1 MMAGIEAHH
10 LDFTGRRVL
19 VTGAAGGLGSRMARA
34 FHAHGGRVVLADR
47 ESEPLAALADELGGA
62 ASHAFDQADP
72 ASVEA
77 LAAAAGPID
86 ILLNNAG
93 IAHTGRLVDLP
104 PHEIERVI
112 ATDLTGPILLARALA
127 RGMVERGFG
136 VIVNT
141 ASQIAFT
148 GGPERV
154 VYGAAKAGLV
164 QFTRAAAVE
173 LAPHGVRVVAL
184 APGRTLTPLT
194 EDQLADPDYLSASLA
209 RIPAGRI
216 GDAGEMARL
225 ALFLASPLA
234 DYVVGETLIADG
246 GYILV

>member
-1 MMAGIEAHH
+1 MAGIEARH
-10 LDFTGRRVL
+10 LDFIGRTVL

-34 FHAHGGRVVLADR
+34 FHAHGARVVLADR
-47 ESEPLAALADELGGA
+47 DRERLASLAAEVGDAER
-62 ASHAFDQADP
+62 HACDQSDP

-77 LAAAAGPID
+77 LAGAAGPVD
-86 ILLNNAG
+86 VLVNNAG
-93 IAHTGRLVDLP
+93 IVHAGPFLEMTPDA
-104 PHEIERVI
+104 IERVI
-112 ATDLTGPILLARALA
+112 ATDLTGPILLARAVA
-127 RGMVERGFG
+127 RGMVERGSG

-148 GGPERV
+148 GGAERAI
-154 VYGAAKAGLV
+154 YGTAKAGLV

-194 EDQLADPDYLSASLA
+194 EKRLADPAYLAASLA

-216 GDAGEMARL
+216 GDAEEMARL

-246 GYILV
+246 GYILF

>member
-1 MMAGIEAHH
+1 MAGIEPRH
-10 LDFTGRRVL
+10 LDFSGKTVL

-34 FHAHGGRVVLADR
+34 FHAHGARVVLADR
-47 ESEPLAALADELGGA
+47 DRPRLAELAAELGDTER
-62 ASHAFDQADP
+62 HAYDQADP

-77 LAAAAGPID
+77 LADEAGPVD
-86 ILLNNAG
+86 VLLNNAG
-93 IAHTGRLVDLP
+93 ILHLGPFLEMTPDA
-104 PHEIERVI
+104 IERMI
-112 ATDLTGPILLARALA
+112 ATNLTGPILLARAVA
-127 RGMVERGFG
+127 RGMVERRCG

-148 GGPERV
+148 GGPERAI
-154 VYGAAKAGLV
+154 YGTAKAGLV
-164 QFTRAAAVE
+164 QFTRAAATE
-173 LAPHGVRVVAL
+173 LAPQGVRVVAL

-194 EDQLADPDYLSASLA
+194 EEQLADSDHLAASLA
-209 RIPAGRI
+209 RIPAGRL

-225 ALFLASPLA
+225 ALFLASPVA

>member
-1 MMAGIEAHH
+1 MAGIEPRH
-10 LDFTGRRVL
+10 LDFSGKTVL

-34 FHAHGGRVVLADR
+34 FHAHGARVVLADR
-47 ESEPLAALADELGGA
+47 DRPRLAELAAELGDTER
-62 ASHAFDQADP
+62 HAYDQADP

-77 LAAAAGPID
+77 LADEAGPVD
-86 ILLNNAG
+86 VLLNNAG
-93 IAHTGRLVDLP
+93 ILHLGPFLEMTPDA
-104 PHEIERVI
+104 IERMI
-112 ATDLTGPILLARALA
+112 ATNLTGPILLARAVA
-127 RGMVERGFG
+127 RGMVERRSG

-148 GGPERV
+148 GGPERAI
-154 VYGAAKAGLV
+154 YGTAKAGLV

-194 EDQLADPDYLSASLA
+194 EEQLADPDHLAASLA
-209 RIPAGRI
+209 RIPAGRL

-225 ALFLASPLA
+225 ALFLASPVA

>member
-1 MMAGIEAHH
+1 MAGIEPRH
-10 LDFTGRRVL
+10 LDFSGRTVL

-47 ESEPLAALADELGGA
+47 DREGLARIAGEVGGA
-62 ASHAFDQADP
+62 ECHVYDQSDP

-77 LAAAAGPID
+77 LAGATGAVD
-86 ILLNNAG
+86 VLLNNAG
-93 IAHTGRLVDLP
+93 ILHLGPFIEMDPEA
-104 PHEIERVI
+104 IERLI
-112 ATDLTGPILLARALA
+112 ATNLTGPILLARAVA
-127 RGMVERGFG
+127 RGMVARGSG

-148 GGPERV
+148 GGPERAI
-154 VYGAAKAGLV
+154 YGTAKAGIV
-164 QFTRAAAVE
+164 QFTRAAATE

-184 APGRTLTPLT
+184 APGRTPTPLT
-194 EDQLADPDYLSASLA
+194 EALLADPDHLAASLA
-209 RIPAGRI
+209 RIPAGRL

-225 ALFLASPLA
+225 ALFLASPAA

-246 GYILV
+246 GYILA

>member
-1 MMAGIEAHH
+1 MAGIEARH
-10 LDFTGRRVL
+10 LDFSGQRVL

-34 FHAHGGRVVLADR
+34 FHAHGARVVLADR
-47 ESEPLAALADELGGA
+47 DRERLASLAAELGGVER
-62 ASHAFDQADP
+62 HAYDQADP

-77 LAAAAGPID
+77 LAGAAEPVD
-86 ILLNNAG
+86 VLLNNAG
-93 IAHTGRLVDLP
+93 IVHAGPFLDMTPDA
-104 PHEIERVI
+104 IERLI
-112 ATDLTGPILLARALA
+112 ATDLTGPVLLAHAVA
-127 RGMVERGFG
+127 RGMVERGSG
-136 VIVNT
+136 IIVNT

-148 GGPERV
+148 GGPERAI
-154 VYGAAKAGLV
+154 YGTAKAGLV

-184 APGRTLTPLT
+184 APGRTLTPRT
-194 EDQLADPDYLSASLA
+194 QDQLADPAYLAASLA

-216 GDAGEMARL
+216 GDAEEMARL

-246 GYILV
+246 GYILT

>member
-1 MMAGIEAHH
+1 MPGIEAKH
-10 LDFTGRRVL
+10 LDFTGRTAL
-19 VTGAAGGLGSRMARA
+19 VTGAAGGLGSRMARGL
-34 FHAHGGRVVLADR
+34 HAHGARVLLADR
-47 ESEPLAALADELGGA
+47 DLERLAALAAELGGA
-62 ASHAFDQADP
+62 ESHAFDQADP

-77 LAAAAGPID
+77 LAEAAGPVD

-93 IAHTGRLVDLP
+93 IVIGGPFLEMTPDA
-104 PHEIERVI
+104 IERLI

-154 VYGAAKAGLV
+154 IYGTAKAGLV

-194 EDQLADPDYLSASLA
+194 EEQLADPDYLAASLA

-216 GDAGEMARL
+216 GDAEEMARL
-225 ALFLASPLA
+225 ALFLASPAA

-246 GYILV
+246 GYILA